1 MDSIILYLI
10 NIIQEQY
17 KQICYLLL
25 FICKYFP
32 LKQWAFDD
40 SHSPEYQKF
49 KVDKLPTVYTPATF
63 DYQLYIAYIE
73 HRYGYLIKP
82 VKRRSETD
90 IPKDLV
96 CPRCGAPHDYLYKNN
111 GSKGQFMCKVCEE
124 LFNSDNIYKHT
135 IELRCPYCGTIL
147 VPKKER
153 KCFRI
158 RKCVNRKCS
167 YYLANKRK
175 LPPDLKPEVKHEYK
189 LHYIYRE
196 FTMDF
201 FRMDLHSLPS
211 SATGFSFKKF
221 SPHILGLVLTYH
233 VNLKLSTRQTSHALK
248 EVHGIDISHT
258 TVASYAMTAAC
269 VIKPFVDTFD
279 YKPSN
284 ILSADETYIKKL
296 GKKHY
301 VWIIMDACKKSI
313 LGYQVSDN
321 RSVGPCILA
330 MRMAFEK
337 FKVFPSKVL
346 KFIADGYSAYP
357 LAAQYVKAQKGWD
370 FDVTQVIG
378 LTNDDAVSTEF
389 RWVKQIVERLN
400 RTFKMS
406 YRITNGYNSDEGA
419 LYGVSL
425 WVAYYNFLRPHPH
438 NYWKPL
444 NEIDE
449 FEKVGNMPAK
459 WVILIRLGQQKILE
473 MQKTSS
479 ASESACS

>member
-10 NIIQEQY
+10 SIIQEQY

-25 FICKYFP
+25 FICKYIP

-82 VKRRSETD
+82 VKRRSEAD

-96 CPRCGAPHDYLYKNN
+96 CPRCGAPHDYLYNNN
-111 GSKGQFMCKVCEE
+111 GSKGQLMCKVCEE

-135 IELRCPYCGTIL
+135 IELRCPYCGNIL

-158 RKCVNRKCS
+158 HKCINRKCF
-167 YYLANKRK
+167 YYLANERK
-175 LPPDLKPEVKHEYK
+175 LPPGLKSEEKHKYK

-201 FRMDLHSLPS
+201 FRMDLHSLPP
-211 SATGFSFKKF
+211 SAASFSFKKF

-258 TVASYAMTAAC
+258 TVTS
-269 VIKPFVDTFD
+269 
-279 YKPSN
+279 
-284 ILSADETYIKKL
+284 
-296 GKKHY
+296 
-301 VWIIMDACKKSI
+301 
-313 LGYQVSDN
+313 
-321 RSVGPCILA
+321 
-330 MRMAFEK
+330 
-337 FKVFPSKVL
+337 
-346 KFIADGYSAYP
+346 
-357 LAAQYVKAQKGWD
+357 
-370 FDVTQVIG
+370 
-378 LTNDDAVSTEF
+378 
-389 RWVKQIVERLN
+389 
-400 RTFKMS
+400 
-406 YRITNGYNSDEGA
+406 
-419 LYGVSL
+419 YGVSL

-438 NYWKPL
+438 NYWNPL

-449 FEKVGNMPAK
+449 FEKVSNMPAK

-473 MQKTSS
+473 IQKTSS
-479 ASESACS
+479 SSENACS